1 MQINKTMADYKKI
14 SEYIFEHPV
23 VDLSSQFSSASEL
36 DSFFQNLSSSVR
48 GVWPLDFSF
57 HGLKTKYLSARVHP
71 ETWREEAHCTV
82 QAEIFDQHHSA
93 IIEQDFSFGYDGNM
107 IIDIRSVHAANSDSY
122 PQKMRIARRLSEN
135 NFRFLLAYDRAQKPQ
150 KPSFM
155 KIYASSEKT
164 KQGIQTSGG
173 YVWANNGFDFADKQE
188 LTQTRLAFKHFLAR
202 NGITL
207 TDKKLTLFTKPC
219 HFSAYSCGVLFSFN
233 KHLYRAGKAFML
245 QHSWHGVQKTSSK
258 NSRERRFANVY
269 YNEPLPAL
277 RRLKAIRQL
286 EKKYV
291 SFLRQNVQK
300 NRLSRLAHRYKLL
313 RHFIINKARKYFGR

>member
-1 MQINKTMADYKKI
+1 MSGQKKI

-23 VDLSSQFSSASEL
+23 IDLSSQFSSVSEL
-36 DSFFQNLSSSVR
+36 DLFFHDLPVSVCR
-48 GVWPLDFSF
+48 TWPFDFSSY
-57 HGLKTKYLSARVHP
+57 GLRTKYLSAKVYP
-71 ETWREEAHCTV
+71 ETWKNDAHCTV
-82 QAEIFDQHHSA
+82 QAEVFDQRHSA
-93 IIEQDFSFGYDGNM
+93 IIEQDFSFGYDDN
-107 IIDIRSVHAANSDSY
+107 IIIEICSVRSTDSDSY

-135 NFRFLLAYDRAQKPQ
+135 NFRFLLAYDQAKAPQ

-164 KQGIQTSGG
+164 KQGVRTSGG
-173 YVWANNGFDFADKQE
+173 YVWANNGFEFADKKE
-188 LTQTRLAFKHFLAR
+188 LTRARLAFKRFLFR
-202 NGITL
+202 SGISL
-207 TDKKLTLFTKPC
+207 SDKKLNLFTKPC

-245 QHSWHGVQKTSSK
+245 QHSWYGIQKTSSK
-258 NSRERRFANVY
+258 NSRERRFANAY
-269 YNEPLPAL
+269 YSEPLLAL
-277 RRLKAIRQL
+277 RRMKAVQQL

-291 SFLRQNVQK
+291 SLLYQNTQK